1 MSKPVA
7 RGWVHPTIERTLE
20 TGKCKPCIFH
30 EKNIVWQICGK
41 NKTFVFLPIF
51 RGTSVFQGLD
61 VPSSGLILT
70 AQMLDDQL
78 ELESRRP
85 MFSDI
90 ADISEK
96 NNMSDW
102 WFGTFFIF
110 HNIWDNPSK

>member
-1 MSKPVA
+1 MSEHVKTSGQGAGFILQLKAP
-7 RGWVHPTIERTLE
+7 LE

-30 EKNIVWQICGK
+30 EK
-41 NKTFVFLPIF
+41 KTHSLADLWKKLFFVFLPIF

-85 MFSDI
+85 MFAEI

-96 NNMSDW
+96 KE
-102 WFGTFFIF
+102 
-110 HNIWDNPSK
+110 HV